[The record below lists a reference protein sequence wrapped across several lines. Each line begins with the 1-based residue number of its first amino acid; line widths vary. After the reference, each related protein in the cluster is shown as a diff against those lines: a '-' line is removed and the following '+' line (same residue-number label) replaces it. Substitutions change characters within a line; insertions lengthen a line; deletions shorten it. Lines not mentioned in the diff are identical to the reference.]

1 MAISAARLKQL
12 QAMIAAGTSDDFYD
26 WTEWKKLR
34 LDVLSMDH
42 NECQFCKQAGRFRR
56 AVIVH
61 HVKHLRDRPD
71 IALSVFD
78 LDTGER
84 QLISLCR
91 ACHEEQHPERGFKRP
106 VISAPAL
113 TIERWD

>member
-1 MAISAARLKQL
+1 MSISQIRLQQL

-26 WTEWKKLR
+26 WADWTR
-34 LDVLSMDH
+34 MRSQVLEYDRH
-42 NECQFCKQAGRFRR
+42 ECQICKERRRYRR

-71 IALSVFD
+71 LALSLYD
-78 LDTGER
+78 PDTGDR

-91 ACHEEQHPERGFKRP
+91 SCHEEQHPERWRRKLGPRTKP
-106 VISAPAL
+106 L
-113 TIERWD
+113 TEERWD